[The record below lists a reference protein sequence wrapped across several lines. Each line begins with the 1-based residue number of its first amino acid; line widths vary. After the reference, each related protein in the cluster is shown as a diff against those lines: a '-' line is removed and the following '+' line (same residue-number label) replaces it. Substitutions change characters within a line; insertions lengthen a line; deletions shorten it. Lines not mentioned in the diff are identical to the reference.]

1 MILSQVSLDDDELMA
16 WLLINNILR
25 RALIWFFFFFLVY
38 LKNSLEYE
46 EKMLFLKIIGSVR
59 DTKTHFFF
67 VLKKSLHYF
76 LPLAFCNY
84 LSRLFWFSWEFLM
97 LYLHS
102 LCIIIQ
108 YASLFTHCCISYLQ
122 IIYIFSSIELYKRT
136 SCFMF
141 YGSHSTSFI
150 YSTIL
155 CIIDTLGVINL
166 NKHWNSFSWCT

>member
-1 MILSQVSLDDDELMA
+1 MI
-16 WLLINNILR
+16 INQQHFTSRFDMI
-25 RALIWFFFFFLVY
+25 FFLLSCVFEKFPRIWG
-38 LKNSLEYE
+38 KNAFSQNYWVCSRHEDSL
-46 EKMLFLKIIGSVR
+46 
-59 DTKTHFFF
+59 FFRA
-67 VLKKSLHYF
+67 KKSLHYF

-108 YASLFTHCCISYLQ
+108 YASLFTHCKSYLQ
-122 IIYIFSSIELYKRT
+122 IIYIFSSIELYKRP

-155 CIIDTLGVINL
+155 CIINTLGVINL